1 MKIPQQLTAI
11 EYRRGLHT
19 LAVGLVMLL
28 VGDVAFSAELRP
40 ETVAAFDRYVRVSE
54 ARMAAELADPNR
66 FVLVDAMPGE
76 TRSLTINALRAGELV
91 IERRTTQELGKDIDV
106 PRGLVHHWVGLAF
119 VPRASVD
126 RAVQLL
132 QDYDRHAEI
141 YRPAVAGSKLL
152 ARDAD
157 TFRVYLRFFTKKG
170 ITVVL
175 NTEHEARFTRAG
187 PDRVY
192 SRIVSTRIAEL
203 DNPGTPSEREK
214 PVGRDGGYLWRLNTY
229 WRFLERD
236 AGTYVQCESISLTR
250 GIPIGLA
257 WLIGP
262 FINSI
267 PRESLEFTLDTTT
280 KVLAQNR

>member
-1 MKIPQQLTAI
+1 MRNMVVVAL
-11 EYRRGLHT
+11 
-19 LAVGLVMLL
+19 LALL
-28 VGDVAFSAELRP
+28 IGGVSFAADLRS

-54 ARMAAELADPNR
+54 ARMAIELADSGR
-66 FVLVDAMPGE
+66 FLLVDGMPE
-76 TRSLTINALRAGELV
+76 LKRQAAIHDLRAGALV

-106 PRGLVHHWVGLAF
+106 PKGLVHHWVGLVF
-119 VPRASVD
+119 VPRARVD
-126 RAVQLL
+126 EAVHLL

-141 YRPAVAGSKLL
+141 YHPAIAASKLL
-152 ARDAD
+152 ARDDD
-157 TFRVYLRFFTKKG
+157 TFRVHLRFFMKKG

-175 NTEHEARFTRAG
+175 NSEHEARYTRAG

-192 SRIVSTRIAEL
+192 SRIISTQITEV

-214 PVGRDGGYLWRLNTY
+214 PAGRDGGYLWRLNTY

-250 GIPIGLA
+250 GIPIGLG

-262 FINSI
+262 FVTSI
-267 PRESLEFTLDTTT
+267 PRESLEFTLDTTR
-280 KVLAQNR
+280 KALARSR